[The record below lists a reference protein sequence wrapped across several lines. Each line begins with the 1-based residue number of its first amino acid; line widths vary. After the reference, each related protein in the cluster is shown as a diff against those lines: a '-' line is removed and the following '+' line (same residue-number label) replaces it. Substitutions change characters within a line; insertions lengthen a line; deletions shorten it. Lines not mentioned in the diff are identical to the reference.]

1 MEGIKNISDLTIS
14 QIIFD
19 QEDRTKAISQA
30 RQAAIQD
37 LKNQIDEYTKMT
49 NLKKSKIRKF
59 SSLKER
65 VVPYIIKGDVFEAT
79 AKLIPPRNL
88 TITSR
93 VNARYELS
101 A

>member
-1 MEGIKNISDLTIS
+1 MEGIKNISDLAIS
-14 QIIFD
+14 QIVFD

-30 RQAAIQD
+30 RQAAIND
-37 LKNQIDEYTKMT
+37 LRSQIGEYTTMT
-49 NLKKSKIRKF
+49 NLKKTKIRKI
-59 SSLKER
+59 SSMKER
-65 VVPYIIKGDVFEAT
+65 VVPYIIKGDVFEAS

-93 VNARYELS
+93 VSARYELT

>member
-1 MEGIKNISDLTIS
+1 MEGIKNISDLAIS

-37 LKNQIDEYTKMT
+37 LKNQIDEYGKMT
-49 NLKKSKIRKF
+49 NLKKSKIRKI

-65 VVPYIIKGDVFEAT
+65 VVPYIIKGDVF
-79 AKLIPPRNL
+79 
-88 TITSR
+88 
-93 VNARYELS
+93 
-101 A
+101 